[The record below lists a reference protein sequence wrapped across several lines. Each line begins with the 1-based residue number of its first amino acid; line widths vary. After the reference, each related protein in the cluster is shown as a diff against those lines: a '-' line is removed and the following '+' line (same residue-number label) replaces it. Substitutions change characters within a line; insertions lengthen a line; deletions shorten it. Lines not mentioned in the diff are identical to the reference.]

1 MDEFLG
7 LILFL
12 WVLFMVSGIVIVLTY
27 MMWSTLRSIIKGE
40 W

>member
-1 MDEFLG
+1 MDELLG

-12 WVLFMVSGIVIVLTY
+12 WVLFMSSGIVIVLTY
-27 MMWSTLRSIIKGE
+27 MMWQTLRSIIKGE

>member
-12 WVLFMVSGIVIVLTY
+12 WVLFMVSGIVIVLTVA
-27 MMWSTLRSIIKGE
+27 MWSTLRSIIKGE